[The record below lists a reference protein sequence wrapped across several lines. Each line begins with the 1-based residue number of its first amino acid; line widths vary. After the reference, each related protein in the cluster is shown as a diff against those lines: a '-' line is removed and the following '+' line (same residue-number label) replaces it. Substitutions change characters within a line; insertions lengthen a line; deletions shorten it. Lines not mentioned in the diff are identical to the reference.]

1 MANFKVSAGEYGIN
15 ETEQMMSA
23 AIALKQAVKISKA
36 DDGKVTFPDDLFN
49 FINVINPLIIGIT
62 GADQIGKELADLDQ
76 DEIERLRA
84 KFGQI
89 VDDERYQRIFYGL
102 AIAGDAAIE
111 LIRSEEKPVE

>member
-1 MANFKVSAGEYGIN
+1 MKYFEIKAGQYGIN

-23 AIALKQAVKISKA
+23 AVALKQAIAISKA
-36 DDGKVTFPDDLFN
+36 DDGKITFPEDLFN
-49 FINVINPLIIGIT
+49 FINVINPIIIGVT

-76 DEIERLRA
+76 SEIERLRA
-84 KFGQI
+84 KFGEI

-111 LIRSEEKPVE
+111 IIKEEKQPIA